1 MRTTKESEEGQFTDN
16 EDANESGMP
25 GGGRGR
31 IDEVGHSGV
40 YPASGPEPEGNAAL
54 RIPGEWG
61 QGGRGVEG
69 YQDHGDSELHIP
81 GLIGGENEEAAEAA
95 PLHAREVPAN
105 EWGTFFREF
114 SERHGGEPVLV
125 EVSSYG
131 EGAIETETEILA
143 DELPLTGIDLDF
155 EDDAERPN
163 IQLMVGEQPADHL
176 THTVADVAHVW
187 HYQTDDGE
195 DAMLEIESE
204 EGPTT
209 MLQL

>member
-1 MRTTKESEEGQFTDN
+1 MRTTKEADEQFTDD
-16 EDANESGMP
+16 EDINESGKP

-31 IDEVGHSGV
+31 VDEVGHSGV

-81 GLIGGENEEAAEAA
+81 GLIGGEDEEQLEAA
-95 PLHAREVPAN
+95 PLHAREVPAS
-105 EWGTFFREF
+105 EWGTFFQEF
-114 SERHGGEPVLV
+114 SARHSGEPILV
-125 EVSSYG
+125 EISSYG

-143 DELPLTGIDLDF
+143 DELPLTGIDLEV
-155 EDDAERPN
+155 EDDPQRPS
-163 IQLMVGEQPADHL
+163 IQVMVGMTPSDHL
-176 THTVADVAHVW
+176 THTITEVAHVW

-195 DAMLEIESE
+195 DAMLEIEAE